1 MLWKIAILQFF
12 FMHLESKEGR
22 KKDYMN
28 STGGKLRRQEKEV
41 WVNQYDWIKVKWR
54 PWPGRS
60 LG

>member
-1 MLWKIAILQFF
+1 
-12 FMHLESKEGR
+12 MHLESKEGR